1 MASSPAAGKAWPS
14 AAGGIIVRADIKLRK
29 RIALTLSILTL
40 LFILVG
46 VRIGS
51 LTLFQGKQL
60 TARGVSQWT
69 REGVVTARRGAIVDR
84 NGDVLAQSTTAYIV
98 SANPQLIED
107 AQGAARVLAPILN
120 MDEETLAQKMGKKGQ
135 ALVML
140 KRQVPR
146 EKVDLIR
153 SVRMETEEMQKLLK
167 GISFDEDTRRFYPK
181 GTFLA
186 QVLGLTNV
194 DSQGQS
200 GLESRYE
207 TLLKGTEG
215 LLKTEVDAKARLLP
229 DGETVYVPPEE
240 GSTLQLTID
249 SVIQSVVEKAMRDCM
264 ADNNAKGVQCIVMDV
279 NTGAILALCM
289 KPDYDPADPPRNDT
303 QLLNELMRI
312 TVITDVYE
320 PGSTFKILTC
330 AAALDSGAVTVND
343 GFHCTGSILVDGD
356 KIRCWKDSHG
366 AQTLRDALA
375 NSCNPA
381 FVNIAL
387 RMGTDTMYKYMRSF
401 GLGSRTGIDLPGE
414 SAGILINSR
423 LVKNVDLARI
433 GFGQS
438 VAVTPLQL
446 ITAASSVVNGGRVM
460 KPYIVDAVLD
470 GEGNVID
477 KTHPQVVSTPI
488 SEETSETMRALLL
501 NVVDNGGGKNAAIPG
516 YLIGGKTG
524 TAQVYKDGR
533 VVSDVHIGSF
543 IGFAPMDEPQIAVL
557 VTVNEARV
565 PVDYG
570 SITAAPFARQIM
582 EEVLPYLGVKK
593 QMPGAT
599 QAPGVVVKDVKGMDV
614 QEAKKLLQ
622 AQLLVPQVVGSGNTV
637 TYQLPYAGSDCRA
650 GDQVMIYTY
659 DMNVPEAEDMV
670 AVPDVK
676 GLSMVEAS
684 RMLRARGLDMVLS
697 GSGLAV
703 KQTPG
708 AGSYAPLGTQVQV
721 QFEFPVI
728 GEEKDAAE

>member
-1 MASSPAAGKAWPS
+1 M
-14 AAGGIIVRADIKLRK
+14 RADLKLRK

-40 LFILVG
+40 LFLLVG

-69 REGVVTARRGAIVDR
+69 REGVVTAKRGAIVDR
-84 NGDVLAQSTTAYIV
+84 NGDVLALSTTAYIV
-98 SANPQLIED
+98 SANPQLVENEEATAALLSELLDADAEGIE
-107 AQGAARVLAPILN
+107 
-120 MDEETLAQKMGKKGQ
+120 KKLRNKKQ

-140 KRQVPR
+140 KRQVAR
-146 EKVDLIR
+146 EQVDRIR
-153 SVRMETEEMQKLLK
+153 SLRQESVEMQQLLR

-181 GTFLA
+181 GIFLA
-186 QVLGLTNV
+186 QALGLTNV

-207 TLLKGTEG
+207 TLLRGTEG
-215 LLKTEVDAKARLLP
+215 LLKTEADARGKLLP
-229 DGETVYVPPEE
+229 DGETVYVAPEE
-240 GSTLQLTID
+240 GNTLQLTVD
-249 SVIQSVVEKAMRDCM
+249 SVIQSVVEKAMRECM
-264 ADNNAKGVQCIVMDV
+264 EDNNAKGAQCIVMDV

-289 KPDYDPADPPRNDT
+289 KPDYDPGNPPRNDVS
-303 QLLNELMRI
+303 LLNDLMRI
-312 TVITDVYE
+312 TAVTDVYE

-330 AAALDSGAVTVND
+330 AAALDAGAVTLQD
-343 GFHCTGSILVDGD
+343 GFHCTGSIMVDGD
-356 KIRCWKDSHG
+356 RIRCWKVSHG
-366 AQTLRDALA
+366 SQTLTDALA

-387 RMGTDTMYKYMRSF
+387 RLGTDTMYKYMRAF
-401 GLGSRTGIDLPGE
+401 GLGNRTGIDLPGE
-414 SAGILINSR
+414 SSGILINSR

-446 ITAASSVVNGGRVM
+446 ITAASSVVNGGRLM

-470 GEGNVID
+470 KDGNVID
-477 KTHPQVVSTPI
+477 KTSPQVVSTPI
-488 SEETSETMRALLL
+488 REETSETMRSLLL
-501 NVVDNGGGKNAAIPG
+501 NVVDNGGGKNAAIAG

-524 TAQVYKDGR
+524 TAQVYRDGR

-543 IGFAPMDEPQIAVL
+543 IGFAPMDAPRIAVL

-570 SITAAPFARQIM
+570 SVTAAPYARQIL
-582 EEVLPYLGVKK
+582 EQVLPYLGVERDAGRMAEEKTVAV
-593 QMPGAT
+593 P
-599 QAPGVVVKDVKGMDV
+599 DVCGMTV
-614 QEAKKLLQ
+614 LEAQRALSERMLLS
-622 AQLLVPQVVGSGNTV
+622 QVTGEGERV
-637 TYQLPYAGSDCRA
+637 TFQLPYAGEDMRA
-650 GDQVMIYTY
+650 GDQVILYTY
-659 DMNVPEAEDMV
+659 DVNAPAAQDMV
-670 AVPDVK
+670 CVPDVK

-684 RMLRARGLDMVLS
+684 RTLRARGLEMVMS

-703 KQTPG
+703 KQSPG
-708 AGSYAPLGTQVQV
+708 AGTYAARDTKVEV
-721 QFEFPVI
+721 WFEFPVI
-728 GEEKDAAE
+728 GEKENAAE

>member
-1 MASSPAAGKAWPS
+1 M
-14 AAGGIIVRADIKLRK
+14 RADIKLRK

-60 TARGVSQWT
+60 TNRGVNQWT
-69 REGVVTARRGAIVDR
+69 REGVVTAQRGSILDR

-98 SANPQLIED
+98 SANPQLITD
-107 AQGAARVLAPILN
+107 AERVAKVLSPIIDA
-120 MDEETLAQKMGKKGQ
+120 DEESMVQKLTKKGQ

-146 EKVDLIR
+146 SQVDQIR
-153 SVRMETEEMQKLLK
+153 SLRMENEEMQQLLK
-167 GISFDEDTRRFYPK
+167 GISFDEDSRRFYPK
-181 GTFLA
+181 GTFLS

-200 GLESRYE
+200 GLESRYN
-207 TLLKGTEG
+207 TLLRGTEG
-215 LLKTEVDAKARLLP
+215 YLKTEVDARARLLP

-240 GSTLQLTID
+240 GNTLRLTID
-249 SVIQSVVEKAMRDCM
+249 SVIQSVVEKAMRNCLE
-264 ADNNAKGVQCIVMDV
+264 DNNAKSVQCIVTDV

-289 KPDYDPADPPRNDT
+289 KPDYDPQNPPRNDVET
-303 QLLNELMRI
+303 LNELMRI
-312 TVITDVYE
+312 TAITDVYE

-343 GFHCTGSILVDGD
+343 GFHCSGSIMVDGD
-356 KIRCWKDSHG
+356 RIRCWKNSHG
-366 AQTLRDALA
+366 SQTLVDALA

-381 FVNIAL
+381 FVNIGL
-387 RMGTDTMYKYMRSF
+387 RMGTDAMYRYMRSF
-401 GLGSRTGIDLPGE
+401 GLGSATGIDLAGE

-446 ITAASSVVNGGRVM
+446 IMAAGSVVNGGRLM
-460 KPYIVDAVLD
+460 KPYLVDAVLD
-470 GEGNVID
+470 REGKVVD
-477 KTHPQVVSTPI
+477 KTSPQVIANPI
-488 SEETSETMRALLL
+488 SEATSETMRSLLL

-524 TAQVYKDGR
+524 TAQVYKNGR

-543 IGFAPMDEPQIAVL
+543 IGFAPMDAPQIAVL
-557 VTVNEARV
+557 VTVNEAQV

-570 SITAAPFARQIM
+570 SVTAAPYARQIL
-582 EEVLPYLGVKK
+582 EEILPYLGI
-593 QMPGAT
+593 PRTAAGAT
-599 QAPGVVVKDVKGMDV
+599 QAPGVQVKDVCGMEV
-614 QEAKKLLQ
+614 AEAKKALAAQGLLCE
-622 AQLLVPQVVGSGNTV
+622 VVGEGPLV
-637 TYQLPYAGSDCRA
+637 TGQLPYAGSTARA
-650 GDQVMIYTY
+650 GDQVMLYTY
-659 DMNVPEAEDMV
+659 DTNAPGAEDMV
-670 AVPDVK
+670 AVPDVM
-676 GLSMVEAS
+676 GYSMVEAS
-684 RMLRARGLDMVLS
+684 RILRSRGLDMEIV
-697 GSGLAV
+697 GSGLAR
-703 KQTPG
+703 KQIPA
-708 AGSYAPLGTQVQV
+708 AGSYVPKNTKIQVE
-721 QFEFPVI
+721 FEFPVI
-728 GEEKDAAE
+728 GEKKNAAE

>member
-1 MASSPAAGKAWPS
+1 M
-14 AAGGIIVRADIKLRK
+14 RADLKLRK

-40 LFILVG
+40 LFLLVG

-69 REGVVTARRGAIVDR
+69 REGVVTAKRGAIVDR
-84 NGDVLAQSTTAYIV
+84 NGDVLALSTTAYIV
-98 SANPQLIED
+98 SANPQLVENEEATAALLSELLD
-107 AQGAARVLAPILN
+107 ADAEGIA
-120 MDEETLAQKMGKKGQ
+120 KKLRNKKQ

-140 KRQVPR
+140 KRQVAR
-146 EKVDLIR
+146 EQVDRIR
-153 SVRMETEEMQKLLK
+153 SLRQESVEMQQLLR

-181 GTFLA
+181 GIFLA
-186 QVLGLTNV
+186 QALGLTNV
-194 DSQGQS
+194 DSLGQS

-207 TLLKGTEG
+207 TLLRGTEG
-215 LLKTEVDAKARLLP
+215 LLKTEADARGKLLP
-229 DGETVYVPPEE
+229 DGETVYVAPEE
-240 GSTLQLTID
+240 GNTLQLTVD
-249 SVIQSVVEKAMRDCM
+249 SVIQSVVEKAMRECM
-264 ADNNAKGVQCIVMDV
+264 EDNNAKGAQCIVMDV

-289 KPDYDPADPPRNDT
+289 KPDYDPGNPPRNDVS
-303 QLLNELMRI
+303 LLNDLMRI
-312 TVITDVYE
+312 TAVTDVYE

-330 AAALDSGAVTVND
+330 AAALDAGAVTLQD
-343 GFHCTGSILVDGD
+343 GFHCTGSIMVDGD
-356 KIRCWKDSHG
+356 RIRCWKVSHG
-366 AQTLRDALA
+366 SQTLTDALA

-387 RMGTDTMYKYMRSF
+387 RLGTDTMYKYMRAF
-401 GLGSRTGIDLPGE
+401 GLGNRTGIDLPGE

-446 ITAASSVVNGGRVM
+446 ITAASSVVNGGRLM

-470 GEGNVID
+470 KDGNVID
-477 KTHPQVVSTPI
+477 KTSPQVVSTPI
-488 SEETSETMRALLL
+488 REETSETMRSLLL
-501 NVVDNGGGKNAAIPG
+501 NVVDNGGGKNAAIAG

-524 TAQVYKDGR
+524 TAQVYRDGR

-543 IGFAPMDEPQIAVL
+543 IGFAPMDAPRIAVL

-570 SITAAPFARQIM
+570 SVTAAPYARQIL
-582 EEVLPYLGVKK
+582 EQVLPYLGVERDAGR
-593 QMPGAT
+593 M
-599 QAPGVVVKDVKGMDV
+599 V
-614 QEAKKLLQ
+614 QEKTVAVPDVCGMTVLEAQRALSERMLLS
-622 AQLLVPQVVGSGNTV
+622 QVTGEGERV
-637 TYQLPYAGSDCRA
+637 TFQLPYAGEDMRA
-650 GDQVMIYTY
+650 GDQVILYTY
-659 DMNVPEAEDMV
+659 DVNAPAARDMV
-670 AVPDVK
+670 CVPDVK

-684 RMLRARGLDMVLS
+684 RTLRARGLEMVMS

-703 KQTPG
+703 KQSPG
-708 AGSYAPLGTQVQV
+708 AGTYAARDTKVEV
-721 QFEFPVI
+721 WFEFPVI
-728 GEEKDAAE
+728 GEKENAAE